1 MWPISFAYWHR
12 DCWGCLCRYCWNI
25 EIHVYKQNEIKIVV
39 QELTSRFKTID
50 RNNVYLQIFN
60 WFLSSAKHNP
70 WFKINLLLIFY
81 WFMINF
87 ALDSPSIW
95 ILIISQILK
104 MLTSSL
110 RISLSFS
117 SSHPLHTAVWRTATH
132 LLHFCN
138 PGAARLIILKNGA
151 FTSQFQLFFFMI
163 FLTAPSFSYS
173 CPLGYTGV
181 CSFRKTCPF
190 HIHRRLYWW

>member
-1 MWPISFAYWHR
+1 MLHFNICNYSRTVLMWPISFAYWHR
-12 DCWGCLCRYCWNI
+12 DGWGYLCRYCWNI

-60 WFLSSAKHNP
+60 WFLSSTKHNP

-132 LLHFCN
+132 LLHFCLSC
-138 PGAARLIILKNGA
+138 G
-151 FTSQFQLFFFMI
+151 SQVNDPQE
-163 FLTAPSFSYS
+163 
-173 CPLGYTGV
+173 
-181 CSFRKTCPF
+181 
-190 HIHRRLYWW
+190 